1 MATMTRILTTAALL
15 AGLAGPALAASS
27 DWTRFTSRQYGL
39 TIDYPVGLVDD
50 ARSNPEK
57 GQYILKRNAAMILSV
72 DELHGASLRSFL
84 DRSLLQGVDVTYRQS
99 KGNWMAYSGYV
110 GSDIVYGRT
119 HVSCGGRFA
128 HSFLIR
134 YPRSERATY
143 DKAVVRL
150 SHSVR
155 VDPGFVARSC

>member
-1 MATMTRILTTAALL
+1 MAALL
-15 AGLAGPALAASS
+15 AASFAVPAFAAPQ

-39 TIDYPVGLVDD
+39 TIDYPAGLVDD
-50 ARSNPEK
+50 ARSNPGK

-72 DELHGASLRSFL
+72 DELQGATLRSFL

-134 YPRSERATY
+134 YPRTERATY

-155 VDPGFVARSC
+155 VDPGFAARRC